1 MMNEDLK
8 NIVGLYNIMD
18 EVTFRPKSR
27 LVRYIDG
34 QLFHSPILNMS
45 AEMVQ
50 DLRAYMPQEDI
61 EIQIT
66 STILKEYKLEQY
78 TLMNESDIQ
87 KASEQIEY
95 LKKVILRDKKINEIL
110 NENI

>member
-8 NIVGLYNIMD
+8 NIVGLYNFVD
-18 EVTFRPKSR
+18 EGTFRPKSR

>member
-1 MMNEDLK
+1 
-8 NIVGLYNIMD
+8 
-18 EVTFRPKSR
+18 
-27 LVRYIDG
+27 
-34 QLFHSPILNMS
+34 
-45 AEMVQ
+45 
-50 DLRAYMPQEDI
+50 MPQEDI

-95 LKKVILRDKKINEIL
+95 LKKVILRDKKISEIL
-110 NENI
+110 S

>member
-1 MMNEDLK
+1 MNDDLK
-8 NIVGLYNIMD
+8 NIVGLYNVVD
-18 EVTFRPKSR
+18 EATFRPKSR

-34 QLFHSPILNMS
+34 QLYQSPILSMS

-95 LKKVILRDKKINEIL
+95 LKKVILRDKKISEIL
-110 NENI
+110 S

>member
-1 MMNEDLK
+1 MNDDLK
-8 NIVGLYNIMD
+8 NIVGLYNFVD
-18 EVTFRPKSR
+18 EATFRPKSR

-87 KASEQIEY
+87 RASEQIEY
-95 LKKVILRDKKINEIL
+95 LKKVILRDKKISEIL
-110 NENI
+110 S

>member
-1 MMNEDLK
+1 
-8 NIVGLYNIMD
+8 
-18 EVTFRPKSR
+18 
-27 LVRYIDG
+27 
-34 QLFHSPILNMS
+34 
-45 AEMVQ
+45 
-50 DLRAYMPQEDI
+50 MPQEDI

>member
-1 MMNEDLK
+1 
-8 NIVGLYNIMD
+8 
-18 EVTFRPKSR
+18 
-27 LVRYIDG
+27 
-34 QLFHSPILNMS
+34 MS

-110 NENI
+110 KNV

>member
-1 MMNEDLK
+1 MNDDLK
-8 NIVGLYNIMD
+8 NIVGLYNFVD
-18 EVTFRPKSR
+18 EATFRPKSR

-78 TLMNESDIQ
+78 TLMNESDVQ

-95 LKKVILRDKKINEIL
+95 LKKVILRDKKISEIL
-110 NENI
+110 S

>member
-1 MMNEDLK
+1 MNEDLK
-8 NIVGLYNIMD
+8 NIVGLYNFVD
-18 EVTFRPKSR
+18 EATFRPKSR

-61 EIQIT
+61 EIQII
-66 STILKEYKLEQY
+66 SNILKEYKLEQY

-110 NENI
+110 NEYPI

>member
-1 MMNEDLK
+1 MNDDLK
-8 NIVGLYNIMD
+8 NIVGLYNFVD
-18 EVTFRPKSR
+18 EATFRPKSR
-27 LVRYIDG
+27 LVRYIGG

-95 LKKVILRDKKINEIL
+95 LKKVILRDKKISEIL
-110 NENI
+110 S

>member
-1 MMNEDLK
+1 MTDDLK
-8 NIVGLYNIMD
+8 NIVGWYNFVD
-18 EVTFRPKSR
+18 EATFRPKSR

-95 LKKVILRDKKINEIL
+95 LKKVILRDKKISEIL
-110 NENI
+110 S